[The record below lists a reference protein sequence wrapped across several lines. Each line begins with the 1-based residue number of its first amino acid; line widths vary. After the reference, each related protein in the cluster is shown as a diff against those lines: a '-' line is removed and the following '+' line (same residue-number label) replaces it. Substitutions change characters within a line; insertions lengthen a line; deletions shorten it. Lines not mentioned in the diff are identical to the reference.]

1 MEAFPCSFYP
11 PFDTNQ
17 LPYATYYAIMQIDSS
32 YGIMQFESG
41 GGMQGSGAAEQAG
54 PWHDKLSTV
63 TSSMYIN
70 KYLVS
75 FNTLLH

>member
-1 MEAFPCSFYP
+1 ME
-11 PFDTNQ
+11 
-17 LPYATYYAIMQIDSS
+17 

-41 GGMQGSGAAEQAG
+41 GWMQGSGAAEQAG

-70 KYLVS
+70 KYFVS